1 MTITTFTHMDNF
13 YNKLYSL
20 QDLKYKE
27 FHQKLIKKE
36 IIGIRTPKLKEIAKN
51 ISKHNYI
58 EYINNCEHKYYEDT
72 IIHGL
77 IITYLNSDFNEI
89 IKLFDDFIPY
99 IDNWATCDI
108 VVGNFK
114 IFKKNKEVGYKK
126 IVEYVNSNNE
136 FEIRVGLVLLL
147 NYYIEPKY
155 LNDIF
160 KICDSINNKK
170 YYCKMAIAWLISI
183 CYIKYPTETYKYLL
197 NNKLDKWTYNKAISK
212 IVESN
217 RISNKEEIKK
227 LKQYS

>member
-1 MTITTFTHMDNF
+1 MDDF
-13 YNKLYSL
+13 YEKLYSL

-36 IIGIRTPKLKEIAKN
+36 IIGIRTPKLKEIAKK

-58 EYINNCEHKYYEDT
+58 EYINNCKHRYYEDT

-77 IITYLNSDFNEI
+77 IITYLNIDFNEI
-89 IKLFDDFIPY
+89 IALFDDFIPY

-108 VVGNFK
+108 VVCNFK
-114 IFKKNKEVGYKK
+114 IFKKNKEIGYKK
-126 IVEYVNSNNE
+126 IFEYVNSNNE

-155 LNDIF
+155 LNKIF
-160 KICDSINNKK
+160 AICDGIKNKE
-170 YYCKMAIAWLISI
+170 YYCEMAIAWLISI
-183 CYIKYPTETYKYLL
+183 CYIKYPNETYKYLL
-197 NNKLDKWTYNKAISK
+197 NNKLDKWTYNKTISK

-217 RISNKEEIKK
+217 RVSNKEEIKK
-227 LKQYS
+227 LKTI

>member
-1 MTITTFTHMDNF
+1 M
-13 YNKLYSL
+13 
-20 QDLKYKE
+20 
-27 FHQKLIKKE
+27 
-36 IIGIRTPKLKEIAKN
+36 
-51 ISKHNYI
+51 
-58 EYINNCEHKYYEDT
+58 
-72 IIHGL
+72 

-160 KICDSINNKK
+160 KICDSINNGH
-170 YYCKMAIAWLISI
+170 II
-183 CYIKYPTETYKYLL
+183 
-197 NNKLDKWTYNKAISK
+197 
-212 IVESN
+212 
-217 RISNKEEIKK
+217 
-227 LKQYS
+227 KQYLK

>member
-1 MTITTFTHMDNF
+1 MDDF
-13 YNKLYSL
+13 YEKLYSL

-36 IIGIRTPKLKEIAKN
+36 IIGIRTPKLKEIAKK

-58 EYINNCEHKYYEDT
+58 EYINNCKHRYYEDT

-77 IITYLNSDFNEI
+77 IITYLNIDFNEI
-89 IKLFDDFIPY
+89 IALFDDFIPY

-108 VVGNFK
+108 VVSNFK
-114 IFKKNKEVGYKK
+114 IFKKNKEIGYKK
-126 IVEYVNSNNE
+126 IFEYVNSNNE

-155 LNDIF
+155 LNKIF
-160 KICDSINNKK
+160 AICDGIKNKE
-170 YYCKMAIAWLISI
+170 YYCEMAIAWLISI
-183 CYIKYPTETYKYLL
+183 CYIKYPNETYKYLL
-197 NNKLDKWTYNKAISK
+197 NNKLDKWTYNKTISK

-217 RISNKEEIKK
+217 RVSNKEEIKK
-227 LKQYS
+227 LKTI